1 MEKLK
6 QYPSLYFILD
16 PSVCKNQHPI
26 KIATET
32 LKGGVKLLQLR
43 DKSDDIRKKLELAK
57 KIQTLCK
64 SYNATFIINDHIDIA
79 LTLSTDGLHLGQTD
93 FPFLEAKEL
102 LGPNKILGTSN
113 VTLEQAI
120 ESEKQGSDYIAIGSI
135 YPTKT
140 KKNIELTGRLTLKK
154 ATKIISKPI
163 AAIGGINLT
172 NITEVLMTGVSLIC
186 ISSAISLSDNPQQ
199 YTKEIISKINDYPNL
214 KNYHSYS

>member
-1 MEKLK
+1 MKEF
-6 QYPSLYFILD
+6 PSLYFILD
-16 PSVCKNQHPI
+16 PSVCKKQNPI
-26 KIATET
+26 KIATEV

-43 DKSDDIRKKLELAK
+43 DKNNDIRMKLELAK
-57 KIQTLCK
+57 KIQILCK
-64 SYNATFIINDHIDIA
+64 SYNATFIMNDHLDIA

-93 FPFLEAKEL
+93 FPFIEAKQL

-140 KKNIELTGRLTLKK
+140 KKNAELTGLLTLKK

-163 AAIGGINLT
+163 AAIGGINLK
-172 NITEVLMTGVSLIC
+172 NITEVLMTNVSFIC

-199 YTKEIISKINDYPNL
+199 YTKEIISKINDHPN
-214 KNYHSYS
+214 

>member
-1 MEKLK
+1 MQKLK
-6 QYPSLYFILD
+6 QFPSLYFILD

-120 ESEKQGSDYIAIGSI
+120 ESEKQGSDYIAIGDYTMDVALPDGESPLMMFRQGFSVEPGVI
-135 YPTKT
+135 T
-140 KKNIELTGRLTLKK
+140 ELTLTLKPL
-154 ATKIISKPI
+154 A
-163 AAIGGINLT
+163 
-172 NITEVLMTGVSLIC
+172 SLIRVGDQYKFFRD
-186 ISSAISLSDNPQQ
+186 ITVSSVVEL
-199 YTKEIISKINDYPNL
+199 
-214 KNYHSYS
+214 

>member
-1 MEKLK
+1 M
-6 QYPSLYFILD
+6 
-16 PSVCKNQHPI
+16 CKNQNPI
-26 KIATET
+26 KIAIEV

-43 DKSDDIRKKLELAK
+43 DKNNDIRMKLQLAK

-64 SYNATFIINDHIDIA
+64 SYNATFIMNDHLDIA

-93 FPFLEAKEL
+93 FPFIEAKRL
-102 LGPNKILGTSN
+102 LGPDKILGTSN

-140 KKNIELTGRLTLKK
+140 KKNIELTGILTLKK
-154 ATKIISKPI
+154 AIKIISKPI
-163 AAIGGINLT
+163 AAIGGINLN
-172 NITEVLMTGVSLIC
+172 NITEVLMTDVSFIC

-199 YTKEIISKINDYPNL
+199 YTKQIISKINDYPN
-214 KNYHSYS
+214 